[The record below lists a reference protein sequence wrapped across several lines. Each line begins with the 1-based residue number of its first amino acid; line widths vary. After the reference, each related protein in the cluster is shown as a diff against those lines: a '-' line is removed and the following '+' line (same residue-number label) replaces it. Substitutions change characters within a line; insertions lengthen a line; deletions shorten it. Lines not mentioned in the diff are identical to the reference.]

1 MPQDNRMTDPRVGMS
16 PQRPDIPMRE
26 MTGAA
31 LTAEELRSNLGGE
44 MARENIPSNM
54 DMGMDSMM
62 PQMQMDREALLEIDF
77 LMKRFNLTM
86 DQAVEAVAMTRD
98 TGVRPEEFGGQQ
110 MPQRQPMPMQR
121 PQTMGGQPMGGQQM
135 PQQLGALPQMPPQA
149 PPQRPFDVSGM
160 SREQMDML
168 RRGIDPFAEGM
179 VR

>member
-1 MPQDNRMTDPRVGMS
+1 MPQDNRM
-16 PQRPDIPMRE
+16 
-26 MTGAA
+26 
-31 LTAEELRSNLGGE
+31 

-62 PQMQMDREALLEIDF
+62 PQQMDLDAVDKVRLL
-77 LMKRFNLTM
+77 M
-86 DQAVEAVAMTRD
+86 DMGLNEQDAIEAVVREQAMGT
-98 TGVRPEEFGGQQ
+98 VRPEEFGGQQ
-110 MPQRQPMPMQR
+110 MQAPMPR
-121 PQTMGGQPMGGQQM
+121 PQTMGGQQM

-149 PPQRPFDVSGM
+149 PPQRPFDASGM

>member
-1 MPQDNRMTDPRVGMS
+1 MPQDNRM
-16 PQRPDIPMRE
+16 

-31 LTAEELRSNLGGE
+31 MTPKE

-54 DMGMDSMM
+54 DMGMNSMM
-62 PQMQMDREALLEIDF
+62 PQMQMDRDALLEIDF

-110 MPQRQPMPMQR
+110 MQAPMPR
-121 PQTMGGQPMGGQQM
+121 PQTMGGQQM

-149 PPQRPFDVSGM
+149 PPPRPGSM
-160 SREQMDML
+160 SADRTQSMEMQKYNM
-168 RRGIDPFAEGM
+168 GT
-179 VR
+179 